1 MDYESDSAKKLRDE
15 APPRQRPS
23 SPATSPQIK
32 MFVSNW
38 YTDELGNQARIIKAR
53 D

>member
-1 MDYESDSAKKLRDE
+1 MDYENESAKKLQDE
-15 APPRQRPS
+15 APPRQKS
-23 SPATSPQIK
+23 SSQAINRQIK
-32 MFVSNW
+32 MFVSTW